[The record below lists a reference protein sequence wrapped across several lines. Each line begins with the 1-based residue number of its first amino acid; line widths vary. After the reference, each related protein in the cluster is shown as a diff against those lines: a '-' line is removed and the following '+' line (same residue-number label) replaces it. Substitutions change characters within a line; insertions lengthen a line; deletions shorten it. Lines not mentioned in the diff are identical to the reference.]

1 MMKFTQS
8 SENINSN
15 GGFSLVSR
23 LLDRNEGMSLWDKYL
38 PSRHNSSYSTSVIVR
53 SAIGMMAAGYS
64 NFSDVEKLHSDS
76 LFKMVTGGGCV
87 SQETLRQRLDALA
100 GRKWQDVLDSCVAS
114 QLRMA
119 MLTRVDVLGRKLVP
133 LDIDVS
139 VLEDTA
145 SHKEGVAMSY
155 HKVSGYAPIFAYAGR
170 EGYMVCNE
178 LRPGS
183 QHSERGAV
191 DFLKRCVG
199 IMECAGYKAGEL
211 LVRVDSGHDSSDF
224 IRALQELG
232 VKFIVKRNPRGEVPE
247 QMLDC
252 IRPDATREKPRRG
265 KTVYRCVRGDRKP
278 AGFDGFIGFM
288 AVEAVERTILA
299 KEPGQLLL
307 VPEVEVDSWWTN
319 LPVAVPECVAL
330 YHAHGT
336 SEQFHSELKSDMG
349 VELMPSGT
357 FRTNTLFLGL
367 AAIAFNCL
375 RFIGQTA
382 WAKSPRRTKKEQERR
397 RFRLRTVILDFIKV
411 GCKLV
416 RHANCLMLKFGK
428 WCPAFH
434 ILKEVYA
441 LC

>member
-1 MMKFTQS
+1 MLKFIQS

-15 GGFSLVSR
+15 GGFSLVCR
-23 LLDRNEGMSLWDKYL
+23 LLDHNDGMLLWDQVF
-38 PSRHNSSYSTSVIVR
+38 PARHNSVYSTSVIVR
-53 SAIGMMAAGYS
+53 SAIGMMTAGYS
-64 NFSDVEKLHSDS
+64 NFSDVEKLRSDS
-76 LFKMVTGGGCV
+76 LFGMLTGGGDV

-100 GRKWQDVLDSCVAS
+100 ARPWQGVLDRCAAA

-119 MLTRVDVLGRKLVP
+119 GLTRVDVQGRGLVV

-155 HKVSGYAPIFAYAGR
+155 HKVNGYAPIFAYAGQ

-183 QHSERGAV
+183 QHSENGAV
-191 DFLKRCVG
+191 EYLKRCVG
-199 IMECAGYKAGEL
+199 IMEQAGYRADEL
-211 LVRVDSGHDSSDF
+211 LVRADSGHDSSDF

-232 VKFIVKRNPRGEVPE
+232 ANFIVKRNPRGEVPE
-247 QMLDC
+247 QLLDS
-252 IRPDATREKPRRG
+252 IRHDAPCERPRRG
-265 KTVYRCVRGDRKP
+265 KAVYRGIRSDRKP
-278 AGFDGFIGFM
+278 AGFDDFVGFM

-319 LPVAVPECVAL
+319 LPVEAAECVAL

-349 VELMPSGT
+349 VELLPSGT
-357 FRTNTLFLGL
+357 FATNRLFLGL
-367 AAIAFNCL
+367 ATLAFNCL
-375 RFIGQTA
+375 RFIGQKA
-382 WAKSPRRTKKEQERR
+382 WEKSPRRTKKEQERR
-397 RFRLRTVILDFIKV
+397 RCRLRTVILDFIKV

-416 RHANCLMLKFGK
+416 RHANSLILKFGR
-428 WCPAFH
+428 WCPGFRF
-434 ILKEVYA
+434 LKEIYA